1 MASSRNLVIAAA
13 VVVAAIAIY
22 YGLSAYKWW

>member
-1 MASSRNLVIAAA
+1 MSSNRNVLIAIGVI
-13 VVVAAIAIY
+13 VAAIALY